1 MNSVLPSSGKIAL
14 ADAAAHEVADGLVFP
29 NGMAVTPDN
38 GMLIVAESFAARL
51 AAGESLRGVGEEAA
65 AQRTA

>member
-14 ADAAAHEVADGLVFP
+14 ADATAHEVADGLAFP

-38 GMLIVAESFAARL
+38 GTLIVAESLPLGLPLAR
-51 AAGESLRGVGEEAA
+51 ASGEVGEEAA

>member
-1 MNSVLPSSGKIAL
+1 MNSVLPSSVKIAL
-14 ADAAAHEVADGLVFP
+14 ADATAHEVADGLAFA
-29 NGMAVTPDN
+29 NGVTVTPDN
-38 GMLIVAESFAARL
+38 GTLIVAESFAARL